1 MRVVI
6 VGIIENITTNVKH
19 KYRCCFS
26 LKLLID
32 WFMNGI
38 NTYNIAYVVP
48 NQYAFCV
55 IANIEFIIPLNVNGI
70 ILKQVKIMYI
80 DVE

>member
-1 MRVVI
+1 
-6 VGIIENITTNVKH
+6 
-19 KYRCCFS
+19 
-26 LKLLID
+26 
-32 WFMNGI
+32 MNGI

-80 DVE
+80 DVDTISRIILSISLCSFSTEP